1 MPGARLGAGVYT
13 FTVGDALERKQITD
27 PDELRN
33 MVATGKLDTT
43 LAPLDGSVKPGGLPK
58 AMHRKYYK
66 SMSGFCDTP
75 KEVVE
80 GIKRSLCEFDDVVS
94 RCAPQTVVSFFSF
107 GQIIDTQ
114 RQQRFRCCQV
124 VLFFLLGYPKGV
136 SLSRGAGAT
145 CISHSTSYFV
155 FLSVCVLAWSFVSC
169 CAVAHCRTRHNFI
182 ASNPNTMLN
191 NGSRRKWKKQENF
204 KN

>member
-1 MPGARLGAGVYT
+1 MPGARLGASVYT

-43 LAPLDGSVKPGGLPK
+43 LAPMDGSVKPGGLPR

-94 RCAPQTVVSFFSF
+94 RCAPQTVVSFFLYYAAKLF
-107 GQIIDTQ
+107 
-114 RQQRFRCCQV
+114 C
-124 VLFFLLGYPKGV
+124 FFLLWV
-136 SLSRGAGAT
+136 TWCQFSAVVRLFFSRNIVFHNLSSCPCIGAV
-145 CISHSTSYFV
+145 H
-155 FLSVCVLAWSFVSC
+155 CVLLCC
-169 CAVAHCRTRHNFI
+169 CAFVEHGTILSPQTPTRC
-182 ASNPNTMLN
+182 
-191 NGSRRKWKKQENF
+191 
-204 KN
+204 

>member
-1 MPGARLGAGVYT
+1 MPGARLGASVYT

-27 PDELRN
+27 PDALRN

-43 LAPLDGSVKPGGLPK
+43 LAPMDGSVKPGGLPR

-94 RCAPQTVVSFFSF
+94 RCAPQTVVSFFL
-107 GQIIDTQ
+107 IL
-114 RQQRFRCCQV
+114 CCQV
-124 VLFFLLGYPKGV
+124 VLFFFAVGYLP
-136 SLSRGAGAT
+136 GAN
-145 CISHSTSYFV
+145 SQPW
-155 FLSVCVLAWSFVSC
+155 SVCFSHATLYFINSLPVRVLTRSIVSC
-169 CAVAHCRTRHNFI
+169 CVVAH
-182 ASNPNTMLN
+182 L
-191 NGSRRKWKKQENF
+191 
-204 KN
+204 

>member
-1 MPGARLGAGVYT
+1 MPGARLGASVYT

-27 PDELRN
+27 PDALRN

-43 LAPLDGSVKPGGLPK
+43 LAPMDGSVKPGGLPR

-94 RCAPQTVVSFFSF
+94 RCAPQTVVSFFLYYAAKLF
-107 GQIIDTQ
+107 
-114 RQQRFRCCQV
+114 C
-124 VLFFLLGYPKGV
+124 FFLLCVTRYQFSAV
-136 SLSRGAGAT
+136 VRLFFSRNIVFHNLSSCPCIGAV
-145 CISHSTSYFV
+145 H
-155 FLSVCVLAWSFVSC
+155 CVLLCC
-169 CAVAHCRTRHNFI
+169 CAFVEHGTILSPQTPTRC
-182 ASNPNTMLN
+182 
-191 NGSRRKWKKQENF
+191 
-204 KN
+204 

>member
-1 MPGARLGAGVYT
+1 MPTPALLAGPKTQKYIRSGIRVHRRTVFVLLYISHLSKKYKRNMPGARLGASVYT

-27 PDELRN
+27 PDALRN

-43 LAPLDGSVKPGGLPK
+43 LAPMDGSVKPGGLPR

-94 RCAPQTVVSFFSF
+94 RCAPQTVVSFFLYYAAKLF
-107 GQIIDTQ
+107 
-114 RQQRFRCCQV
+114 C
-124 VLFFLLGYPKGV
+124 FFLLWVTYLVPI
-136 SLSRGAGAT
+136 LSRGP
-145 CISHSTSYFV
+145 FV
-155 FLSVCVLAWSFVSC
+155 FLTQ
-169 CAVAHCRTRHNFI
+169 HCI
-182 ASNPNTMLN
+182 S
-191 NGSRRKWKKQENF
+191 
-204 KN
+204 